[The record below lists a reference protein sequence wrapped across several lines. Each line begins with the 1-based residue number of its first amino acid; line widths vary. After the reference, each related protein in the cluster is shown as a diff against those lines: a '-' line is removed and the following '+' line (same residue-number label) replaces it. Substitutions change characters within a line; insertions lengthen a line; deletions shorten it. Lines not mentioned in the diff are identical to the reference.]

1 MARLEIPDWT
11 GGHRLTV
18 AAFTN
23 FGESVVAAFVK
34 QGFDKLAL
42 QSIGPQLSEAVTR
55 LSEFINRQRAYDE
68 TLEIAKADANRD
80 ALWKAFWYA
89 WSYLMELD
97 PSHPLYEAALKLR
110 SEMTP
115 YKGVWTH
122 ELSKETTELKGLQRD
137 LSSSDNTFAIQ
148 VLGLSTIVNSLFAA
162 NDAVA
167 EIISARDVERGSR
180 AAEKGG
186 DTTASLRKAVTTL
199 LIESF
204 HQVNAA
210 SRITPL
216 PEIDAAIQEVCGIIE
231 HYKAIAAQPAKRQ
244 GKDDPEPE
252 PTPEPAPEPDNG
264 GASAP

>member
-42 QSIGPQLSEAVTR
+42 LSIGPQLSAAVTR

-80 ALWKAFWYA
+80 ALWKAFYHA

-97 PSHPLYEAALKLR
+97 PSHPLYAHALTLR
-110 SEMTP
+110 SEITP

-122 ELSKETTELKGLQRD
+122 ELSKETTELKGLMRD
-137 LSSSDNTFAIQ
+137 LDNDDNGRALEA
-148 VLGLSTIVNSLFAA
+148 LGLTNIVSALNLANQEVAA
-162 NDAVA
+162 
-167 EIISARDVERGSR
+167 IISARDVERGSR

-231 HYKAIAAQPAKRQ
+231 HYKAIAAQPAKWQ

>member
-11 GGHRLTV
+11 GGHRLTI

-23 FGESVVAAFVK
+23 YGESVVAAFQK

-68 TLEIAKADANRD
+68 TPEVVKADANRD
-80 ALWKAFWYA
+80 ALWKAFWNA

-97 PSHPLYEAALKLR
+97 PSHPLYEPALKLR

-115 YKGVWTH
+115 YKGVDRH
-122 ELSKETTELKGLQRD
+122 EISKETTELKGLQRD
-137 LSSSDNTFAIQ
+137 LSSADNTFAIQ
-148 VLGLSTIVNSLFAA
+148 VLGLATIVNSLFQA

-167 EIISARDVERGSR
+167 AIISARDVERGSR
-180 AAEKGG
+180 IADKGD
-186 DTTASLRKAVTTL
+186 DTTASLRKAVGTL
-199 LIESF
+199 LIEAF

-210 SRITPL
+210 ARITPL

-231 HYKAIAAQPAKRQ
+231 HYKLVAAQPAKKQ

-252 PTPEPAPEPDNG
+252 PTPEPTPEPNG
-264 GASAP
+264 GAAAT